1 MEDKKFIAQ
10 ILKEG
15 LQPINVNSDVEIN
28 HLYESLKK
36 NLKTSIKGL
45 IGEDEKKD
53 SDEKNSKKFSK
64 WYTDVQNDL
73 NKEKKPTAPSQAG
86 VIRILNPNYDNL
98 SPSEQATE
106 RSLFRKKLNKETNDE
121 GGQYLFSIEE
131 LAKIRSILGIG

>member
-15 LQPINVNSDVEIN
+15 LQPVEVDSDIEIN

-36 NLKTSIKGL
+36 NIKIPITNL
-45 IGEDEKKD
+45 IREEENSDDKD
-53 SDEKNSKKFSK
+53 GKRFSK

-73 NKEKKPTAPSQAG
+73 NKDKKPTAPSQAG
-86 VIRILNPNYDNL
+86 VIRVLNPNYDNL
-98 SPSEQATE
+98 SPSEQASE
-106 RSLFRKKLNKETNDE
+106 RSLFRKKLNKEINDD